1 MENGPHLT
9 SLVTY
14 GAPFLVQGHYD
25 KIGGAILTLLISKE
39 EIKSMSDMR
48 ILVEKCHGNIA
59 QIN

>member
-25 KIGGAILTLLISKE
+25 KIGGAILALLVSKE
-39 EIKSMSDMR
+39 EIKSMSEMR
-48 ILVEKCHGNIA
+48 MPVEMCHGNIA
-59 QIN
+59 KIN

>member
-25 KIGGAILTLLISKE
+25 KTLLVPKE

-48 ILVEKCHGNIA
+48 ILVEMCHGNIA